1 MIISLQGLH
10 MRQKQSETQK
20 VADSCRYILHRI
32 YDGNT

>member
-1 MIISLQGLH
+1 

>member
-1 MIISLQGLH
+1 

-20 VADSCRYILHRI
+20 IADSRHYILHRI